1 MDRLISSFA
10 RSRRGRFL
18 WTALSIA
25 AASIVMV
32 DLAALAADTAPA
44 AAKPA
49 ADKPDANKT
58 DANQPN
64 VESSDSE
71 APKPKPDPFP
81 DPPLPGL
88 KRLAPSAQVW
98 IDLPNKQLVMKGE
111 VVLRRGP
118 LELFAC
124 LKNTKEHEAVVSIQT
139 KAYIVHAGLLAC
151 GAVTG
156 NPAKFV
162 PEYTP
167 ARGTEVEV
175 LVEWIDDAGK
185 KQKVDARQ
193 WIKNAKTGKAMESP
207 WVFGGSGF
215 WVDPA
220 DNSRHYQAEDGDLIC
235 ISNFPSAMLDVP
247 VESSNANASLLFEA
261 FTANIPADKTKVLI
275 YLKPKLDKKPAAGDK
290 PAPAA
295 PKSGDVGATP
305 ATKEVVAQAATSIRA
320 DATAATPQADAPVVP
335 VAKTESTPPAT
346 TKPEESGSAPAPY
359 QASTHSSHRTDQTP
373 RIGRWLRRSASY
385 RRSL

>member
-1 MDRLISSFA
+1 MDRPISSFA
-10 RSRRGRFL
+10 MSRRLGFFF
-18 WTALSIA
+18 TALSLA
-25 AASIVMV
+25 VV
-32 DLAALAADTAPA
+32 DLSPARAADPAPA
-44 AAKPA
+44 V
-49 ADKPDANKT
+49 ADKPEASKADAEN
-58 DANQPN
+58 
-64 VESSDSE
+64 SDSDTP
-71 APKPKPDPFP
+71 PKAQPDPFP

-88 KRLAPSAQVW
+88 KRLAPNAQVW
-98 IDLPNKQLVMKGE
+98 IDLPNKQLVLKGE

-124 LKNTKEHEAVVSIQT
+124 LKNSKEHEAVVSIET
-139 KAYIVHAGLLAC
+139 KAYVVHAGLLAC

-162 PEYTP
+162 PEYIP

-175 LVEWIDDAGK
+175 LVEWIDAAGK

-261 FTANIPADKTKVLI
+261 FTANIPADKTKVLV
-275 YLKPKLDKKPAAGDK
+275 YLKPKLDKKPAAGEK

-295 PKSGDVGATP
+295 PKNGDVGATKP
-305 ATKEVVAQAATSIRA
+305 AASSSVVAQAATTIRG
-320 DATAATPQADAPVVP
+320 DATVAKPQADA
-335 VAKTESTPPAT
+335 A
-346 TKPEESGSAPAPY
+346 APAPAPPAAKPAESDSVPAPS
-359 QASTHSSHRTDQTP
+359 QASTHSSHKTVQTP

-385 RRSL
+385 KRSP